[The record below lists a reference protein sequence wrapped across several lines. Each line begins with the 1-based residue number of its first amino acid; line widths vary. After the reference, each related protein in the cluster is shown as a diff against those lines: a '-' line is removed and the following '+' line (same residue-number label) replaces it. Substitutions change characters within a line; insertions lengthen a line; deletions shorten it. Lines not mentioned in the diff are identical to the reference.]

1 MKILSIL
8 IVLLFALHALSAQDY
23 SDSISVNFFLLDEC
37 RISQSISG
45 EVNYVDSVYNT
56 VPFYFK
62 AYFPSEVKRD
72 EEISGF
78 MKTYKLDI
86 DYTADYDRKATNFYG
101 ATVAPEVVVYDER
114 NKKILYKGRI
124 DNSYADVGVRRRVT
138 TSRDLRKVLQLILE
152 GKAIKDPRTK
162 AIGCYL
168 NH

>member
-1 MKILSIL
+1 MKLLSIL
-8 IVLLFALHALSAQDY
+8 IVLIFAQNALSAQDY

-37 RISQSISG
+37 RIGQSISG
-45 EVNYVDSVYNT
+45 EINHVDSVYNA

-62 AYFPSEVKRD
+62 AYFPSELRRD
-72 EEISGF
+72 EQIDKF
-78 MKTYKLDI
+78 MKAYKLDI
-86 DYTADYDRKATNFYG
+86 DYSADYDRLATNFYG
-101 ATVAPEVVVYDER
+101 ASVAPEVVVYDER

-138 TSRDLRKVLQLILE
+138 TSRDLRNVLQLILE
-152 GKAIKDPRTK
+152 GKVISDSQTK